1 MERIDV
7 FNGDA
12 DGICALHQLR
22 LAEPAAARLVTGV
35 KRDIRLLT
43 RLGAVRDAALV
54 VLDIS
59 LAENRDD
66 LLGLLARGCHV
77 RYFDHHFAGEIPRHP
92 ALEAHIDP
100 APSVC
105 TSLIVDS
112 VLGGVHRPWAVTAA
126 FGDNLGESAR
136 EAAQGLGYGD
146 AQLGELRL
154 LGELLNYNGYG
165 AAIED
170 LHYPPDELYR
180 AVAPYAEPLAFF
192 HEAPEARR
200 LRAGYEADLQAATAL
215 RPLLASPAACVVR
228 FPAEP
233 WARRVMGV
241 YANHLANA
249 SPRRATSIVV
259 DNEDGSL
266 RISVRAPKARPQGAD
281 ALCRRFPTG
290 GGRAGAAG
298 INALDA
304 AQLPAFL
311 AAFEQAYAAPPA

>member
-22 LAEPAAARLVTGV
+22 LAEPAASHLVTGV
-35 KRDIRLLT
+35 KRDIHLLG
-43 RLGAVRDAALV
+43 RLGGVCDAALV

-59 LAENRDD
+59 LAENRDA
-66 LLGLLARGCHV
+66 LLGLLARGCRV
-77 RYFDHHFAGEIPRHP
+77 SYFDHHFAGEIPQHP
-92 ALEAHIDP
+92 ALDAHIDP
-100 APSVC
+100 APTVC
-105 TSLIVDS
+105 TSLIVDG
-112 VLGGVHRPWAVTAA
+112 VLGGAHRPWAVTAA
-126 FGDNLGESAR
+126 LGDTLGAAAR
-136 EAAQGLGYGD
+136 AAAQGLGYSEQ
-146 AQLGELRL
+146 QLDELRL

-165 AAIED
+165 AEIED
-170 LHYPPDELYR
+170 LHYPPAALYR
-180 AVAPYAEPLAFF
+180 AVAPYVEPLAFF

-200 LRAGYEADLQAATAL
+200 LRAGYEADLHAATAL
-215 RPLLASPAACVVR
+215 RPLLDAPAACAVR

-241 YANHLANA
+241 YANHLANHA
-249 SPRRATSIVV
+249 PQRATAVVV
-259 DNEDGSL
+259 DNDDGSL
-266 RISVRAPKARPQGAD
+266 RISVRAPQARPQGAD

-311 AAFEQAYAAPPA
+311 VAFEQAYAVRPA